1 MHIIRFMNKHIY
13 SVLNHTRG
21 EISQQ
26 FKQQLIKTINPFIP
40 LCKAVKFY
48 DFVIFSSNYVIDL

>member
-1 MHIIRFMNKHIY
+1 MNKHIY